1 MNRPIRNLAIAC
13 LVLFLMLMLNITY
26 LQYWQ
31 ADDLSS
37 LSKHGTNNRVKDA
50 AFSEPRGSILVT
62 QRAIAASKKSDD
74 RFEYQRVYPG
84 GPEYAHLTGYFSRQR
99 FGGVEST
106 QNDVLTGDAPGL
118 FVNRVLDV
126 LGNKA
131 PEGGNVVLT
140 IDPKAQK
147 AAYDGLR
154 ALGARIKGS
163 VVAIEPRTG
172 RILAMVSSPT
182 FNPNPLADHS
192 LTKSD
197 AVYKRLVADPASPLN
212 NRAIEERLPPGS
224 TFKLVTAA
232 AALSTGRYQP
242 DTMVPGGASLDLPQT
257 TSTIR
262 NESRG
267 TCGGNRITLTRAL
280 QVSCNVA
287 FGAIGLD
294 VGGDAL
300 REQAEKFGFN
310 SDPYFTDLDDPLT
323 RQATSVFPNDIN
335 APQSAQSAIGQF
347 EVAATPLQMAMVT
360 AGIANNG
367 DVMKPYLVDETQS
380 ADLDVIKPVAPEMLT
395 EDAVSA
401 AVARQLTEMMV
412 AVVDNGTG
420 TNAQIPGTKVA
431 GKTGT
436 AQSTP
441 SRPPYAWFVSF
452 APAENAQVAVAVLI
466 QDAGVD
472 RDAISGGGLAA
483 PIAKAVMEAVLQQ

>member
-13 LVLFLMLMLNITY
+13 LVLFLMLMMNITY

-31 ADDLSS
+31 ADELSS
-37 LSKHGTNNRVKDA
+37 LSKHGTNNRVKDS

-62 QRAIAASKKSDD
+62 DRAIARSKKSND
-74 RFEYQRVYPG
+74 RFKFQRVYPG

-99 FGGVEST
+99 FGGVENT
-106 QNDVLTGDAPGL
+106 QNEVLTGDAPGL

-140 IDPKAQK
+140 IDPLAQK

-182 FNPNPLADHS
+182 FNPTPLADHN

-197 AVYKRLVADPASPLN
+197 AVYTRLVADAASPLN

-232 AALSTGRYQP
+232 AALSSGRYEP

-267 TCGGNRITLTRAL
+267 TCGANKITLTRAL

-294 VGGDAL
+294 LGGEAL
-300 REQAEKFGFN
+300 RKQAEKFGFN
-310 SDPYFTDLDDPLT
+310 KERFFTDLDDPLT
-323 RQATSVFPNDIN
+323 RQAASVFPTDLNP
-335 APQSAQSAIGQF
+335 PQSAQSAIGQF

-360 AGIANNG
+360 AGIANDG
-367 DVMKPYLVDETQS
+367 DVMKPFLVDETQS

-401 AVARQLTEMMV
+401 AVARKLTQMMV

-420 TNAQIPGTKVA
+420 TNAQIPGIRVA

-452 APAENAQVAVAVLI
+452 APSENAQVAVAVLI

-472 RDAISGGGLAA
+472 RNAISGGGLAA
-483 PIAKAVMEAVLQQ
+483 PIARAVMEAVLQQ